1 MLCKGHF
8 YKLFIVDAHGH
19 DLSTL
24 DIQAQFEW
32 IVKDAE
38 KQAGGRI
45 TFNFFASTKLRNW
58 AKIGFIRKFRYPNNL
73 FTTDHD

>member
-1 MLCKGHF
+1 MKSRFTFQHIAVLRKGHF
-8 YKLFIVDAHGH
+8 YKLFIVDAHGQ

-38 KQAGGRI
+38 KQTGSRI
-45 TFNFFASTKLRNW
+45 TFNLCLMLEETGSIELQLNYF
-58 AKIGFIRKFRYPNNL
+58 
-73 FTTDHD
+73 